1 MGEQELATP
10 AARVVAR
17 AAAVQRGAAGESQRE
32 KLRRARG
39 AIKSGAG
46 AAGPRENG
54 RRGRRGRRREETEEP
69 VSDPGPRD
77 WVHNVV

>member
-1 MGEQELATP
+1 VERPGK
-10 AARVVAR
+10 R
-17 AAAVQRGAAGESQRE
+17 RE

-46 AAGPRENG
+46 AAGPREDG

-69 VSDPGPRD
+69 GLEEEDEDCCVISQKCRGLTVMS
-77 WVHNVV
+77 W